1 MPRGSRPGERRGGRQ
16 KGTPNKK
23 TAAIAEKLERLG
35 CDPIEGMAMIALGDV
50 PCAACKGE
58 GSVRWSGSD
67 AAYRCDACNGG
78 GRDAVPI
85 ELRAK
90 MYVELAGYV
99 ASKRKAVDHDGAS
112 TDQLV
117 VEVVRFCADD

>member
-1 MPRGSRPGERRGGRQ
+1 MARGSRPGERRGGRQ

-23 TAAIAEKLERLG
+23 TAAIAERLERLG
-35 CDPIEGMAMIALGDV
+35 CDPIEGMAKIALGDV
-50 PCAACKGE
+50 PCLACKGE

-90 MYVELAGYV
+90 MMVELAQYV
-99 ASKRKAVDHDGAS
+99 ASKRKAVDQDGS
-112 TDQLV
+112 SSEQLV
-117 VEVVRFCADD
+117 VEIVRFSDD